1 MANNLVLTAAVGYD
15 FKQIE
20 LFIRSLRKYYFDKV
34 YIIIDKKDNLIEYE
48 IKKFNCNVIKTSIN
62 KKDIQFQRYKIYTD
76 LLNKKNFE
84 NILLCDSRD
93 IYFQND
99 PFKYNYSGSINFF
112 LEDFKIKDC
121 PYNSNWLIKTYGKN
135 EFEKIADKTILCS
148 GTVLGSQKKI
158 KEYLNLMVKNISKFK
173 YKKRL
178 KYFLTFRTDPEGRG
192 CDQGHANYLVHNKII
207 NDCKFYNNFDG
218 PVATVFY
225 LNKINFDK
233 DSRLLNTLGNP
244 YLVIHQYDKRWEEF
258 TKHFEKIKK
267 SSLENG

>member
-1 MANNLVLTAAVGYD
+1 M
-15 FKQIE
+15 
-20 LFIRSLRKYYFDKV
+20 
-34 YIIIDKKDNLIEYE
+34 
-48 IKKFNCNVIKTSIN
+48 
-62 KKDIQFQRYKIYTD
+62 
-76 LLNKKNFE
+76 
-84 NILLCDSRD
+84 
-93 IYFQND
+93 
-99 PFKYNYSGSINFF
+99 
-112 LEDFKIKDC
+112 
-121 PYNSNWLIKTYGKN
+121 IKTYGKN